1 VSRESGIGNRGSKG
15 KANDPSATL
24 GTGAETGTGNSGSA
38 DDWVPG
44 ARPAT
49 ATSGIAENAFFEYL
63 LRLADDRLVLG
74 HRLSEWCGHA
84 PILEEDIA
92 LANIALDLIGQAS
105 MLLKLAGETEG
116 KGRDEDA
123 LAYFRDAI
131 EFRNVQLVELPNG
144 DFAVTIVR
152 QFLFDAWDVLVLERL
167 TGASNQ
173 ALAGIAAKALKEAK
187 YHLRHT
193 AEWVRMLGDGTP
205 ESHARAQRAL
215 DDLWPYAAE
224 LFLADA
230 VDAEAV
236 ASGSGVDFGSL
247 RPQWQRTVDQVLGEA
262 TLTIPKEGFAPR
274 GGRTGRH
281 TEHLGRMLADMQ
293 SLARAHPGATW

>member
-1 VSRESGIGNRGSKG
+1 VTSGKRETGDGKREEAGIGE
-15 KANDPSATL
+15 P
-24 GTGAETGTGNSGSA
+24 GTGNPAPDNG
-38 DDWVPG
+38 WVPG

-49 ATSGIAENAFFEYL
+49 ATSGVAENSFFEYL

-105 MLLKLAGETEG
+105 MLLKLAGEVEG
-116 KGRDEDA
+116 KGRTEDA

-167 TGASNQ
+167 MGASNKT
-173 ALAGIAAKALKEAK
+173 LAGIAAKALKEAK

-193 AEWVRMLGDGTP
+193 AEWVRMLGDGTA

-224 LFLADA
+224 LFLADEI
-230 VDAEAV
+230 DAQAV
-236 ASGSGVDFGSL
+236 ASGSGVDAEAL
-247 RPQWQRTVDQVLGEA
+247 RDRWRQTVDRVLSEA
-262 TLTIPKEGFAPR
+262 TLVVPKDGFAPR
-274 GGRTGRH
+274 GGRIGRH